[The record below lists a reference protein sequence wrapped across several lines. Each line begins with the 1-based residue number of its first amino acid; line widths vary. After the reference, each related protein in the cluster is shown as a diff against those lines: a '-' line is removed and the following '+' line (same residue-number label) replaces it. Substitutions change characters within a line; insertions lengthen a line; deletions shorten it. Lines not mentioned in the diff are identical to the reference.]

1 MKIKLTLTRGDKK
14 ELLIT
19 NLFAIS
25 EWERLENR
33 RVSDGRG
40 IGASDMACWAYIMLG
55 IKGETLPATWR
66 EWLKQNPVPKNPVG
80 APTWEEMSDKERLSH
95 MTSIIISVPI
105 TCAMFYALG
114 QFLIDLLRSMP

>member
-40 IGASDMACWAYIMLG
+40 IGVSDYCCWAYSLLAL
-55 IKGETLPATWR
+55 KGETLPPTWR
-66 EWLKQNPVPKNPVG
+66 QWLKENLSMECAPVG
-80 APTWEEMSDKERLSH
+80 EEEIPNPTDAATGDNSPNL
-95 MTSIIISVPI
+95 
-105 TCAMFYALG
+105 
-114 QFLIDLLRSMP
+114 

>member
-19 NLFAIS
+19 NLFAIA

-33 RVSDGRG
+33 RASDGRG
-40 IGASDMACWAYIMLG
+40 IGVSDMACWAHIMLG

-66 EWLKQNPVPKNPVG
+66 EWLKQNPDIEISGEDSTDPNPTDAATG
-80 APTWEEMSDKERLSH
+80 DNSPNL
-95 MTSIIISVPI
+95 
-105 TCAMFYALG
+105 
-114 QFLIDLLRSMP
+114 

>member
-1 MKIKLTLTRGDKK
+1 MRYSNQLDDDFGDYILRKK
-14 ELLIT
+14 EWDLARSEFEKT
-19 NLFAIS
+19 NKTGCLMKNI
-25 EWERLENR
+25 NR
-33 RVSDGRG
+33 S
-40 IGASDMACWAYIMLG
+40 LQ
-55 IKGETLPATWR
+55 
-66 EWLKQNPVPKNPVG
+66 WLKQNPVPKNPVG

>member
-1 MKIKLTLTRGDKK
+1 VKIKLTLTRGDKK
-14 ELLIT
+14 ELLTT

-55 IKGETLPATWR
+55 I
-66 EWLKQNPVPKNPVG
+66 
-80 APTWEEMSDKERLSH
+80 
-95 MTSIIISVPI
+95 
-105 TCAMFYALG
+105 
-114 QFLIDLLRSMP
+114 